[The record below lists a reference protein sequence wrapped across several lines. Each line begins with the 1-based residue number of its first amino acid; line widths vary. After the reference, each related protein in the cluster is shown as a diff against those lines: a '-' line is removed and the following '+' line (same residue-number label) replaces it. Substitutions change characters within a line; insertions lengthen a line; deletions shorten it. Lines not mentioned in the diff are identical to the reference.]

1 MKANRSPWF
10 PMAAT
15 LSCLTGSSIA
25 QLMSQIP
32 SFSLSIV
39 RAPLLL
45 LYGVLPQTI
54 CFSGFALLCLRREHS
69 CNSAPIDHLADV
81 PCYIRAVCLLVAVM
95 PLPA

>member
-1 MKANRSPWF
+1 MKANRFPWF

-15 LSCLTGSSIA
+15 LSCLTGSSMA

-45 LYGVLPQTI
+45 LNGVMPQTL

-81 PCYIRAVCLLVAVM
+81 HCYIRAVCLLVAVM